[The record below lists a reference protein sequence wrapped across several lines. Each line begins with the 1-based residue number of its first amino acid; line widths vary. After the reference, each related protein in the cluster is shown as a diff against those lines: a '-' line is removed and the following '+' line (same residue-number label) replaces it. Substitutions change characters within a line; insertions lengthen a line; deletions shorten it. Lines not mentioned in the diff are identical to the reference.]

1 MTEGA
6 REQGRGVGWANPRAA
21 SWLAWVMCALALGL
35 QALNLVFM
43 TLNLSHPDA
52 HIAGSW
58 SIKFLNTL
66 LTLGFS
72 TVGAVIVSRSFLN
85 PIGWLLCAIGF
96 LWAVALLPGQYA
108 VYALLAV
115 PGSLPAAEAAAWL
128 YTWLWAPP
136 LILMLFLFL
145 LFPDGRLPG
154 SRWRWFAWF
163 SALFISIGAVMGAFS
178 PGPIGI
184 GLGPIRNP
192 LGVEALPKNTL
203 ELGQPLYWAL
213 LLVAVASLFVRL
225 RRAREVERQQ
235 IKWFAYAAVVL
246 FSSVIVADSVS
257 AVMGAQ
263 WLEVVGFV
271 LMSASALG
279 IPISIG
285 IAITRYQLYNIDV
298 LINRTLVYGALTAI
312 LLVIYFG
319 AVVLLQRL
327 VVALTG
333 EKSTLAVVAS
343 TLLIAALF
351 NPLRRSIQAFIDRRF
366 YRRKY
371 DAAKTLEAFSARLR
385 DETDLDAL
393 RDDLVGVVRETMQP
407 AHVSVWLRPNTDGKK
422 DVARG

>member
-6 REQGRGVGWANPRAA
+6 REQGRGAVWTNPRTA
-21 SWLAWVMCALALGL
+21 SWLAWSMCALALGL

-66 LTLGFS
+66 LTIGFS
-72 TVGAVIVSRSFLN
+72 TVGAVIVSRAFFN
-85 PIGWLLCAIGF
+85 PIGWLLCVIGF
-96 LWAVALLPGQYA
+96 LWAVDLLPGQYA
-108 VYALLAV
+108 VYALLAA

-163 SALFISIGAVMGAFS
+163 SALFISMGAIIGAFS

-192 LGVEALPKNTL
+192 LGVEALPKNIL
-203 ELGQPLYWAL
+203 ELGQPLYWTL

-225 RRAREVERQQ
+225 RRAGEVERQQ
-235 IKWFAYAAVVL
+235 IKWFAYAAVLL
-246 FSSVIVADSVS
+246 FSSVILADSVA
-257 AVMGAQ
+257 AVMGAR
-263 WLEVVGFV
+263 WLEWVGFL
-271 LMSASALG
+271 LMSASSLG

-285 IAITRYQLYNIDV
+285 IAITRYRLYDIDL
-298 LINRTLVYGALTAI
+298 LINRTLVYAALTAT
-312 LLVIYFG
+312 LVLIYLG
-319 AVVLLQRL
+319 GVVVLQRAL
-327 VVALTG
+327 AFLTG
-333 EKSTLAVVAS
+333 EGSQLAVVAS
-343 TLLIAALF
+343 TLAIAALF
-351 NPLRRSIQAFIDRRF
+351 NPLRRRVQAFVDRRF

-371 DAAKTLEAFSARLR
+371 DARRTLEEFSAKLR
-385 DETDLDAL
+385 DETDLEAL
-393 RDDLVGVVRETMQP
+393 GGELVGVVRETVQP
-407 AHVSVWLRPNTDGKK
+407 AHVSLWLRAPERRSRET
-422 DVARG
+422 VE